1 MLSLLEISLY
11 VANILQ
17 RIIKRTW
24 EQYLDFSFCHDRPF
38 VISSL
43 MVDLSLVDFFS
54 RKPFV
59 VLMLHTKIYSKS
71 GKPRM

>member
-1 MLSLLEISLY
+1 MLSLLGISLY

-17 RIIKRTW
+17 RIIKRRW

-43 MVDLSLVDFFS
+43 MVDLSLVEFFS
-54 RKPFV
+54 PETICCIDAPHQNLF
-59 VLMLHTKIYSKS
+59 
-71 GKPRM
+71 